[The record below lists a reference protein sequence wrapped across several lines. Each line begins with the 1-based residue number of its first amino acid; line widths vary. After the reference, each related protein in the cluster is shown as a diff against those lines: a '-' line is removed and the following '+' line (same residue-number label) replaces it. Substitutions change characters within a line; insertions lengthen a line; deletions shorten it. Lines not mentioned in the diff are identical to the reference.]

1 MTIME
6 FTGSYACTICILQL
20 YMQGSLWVGVFQ
32 IERTQVL
39 QVFLQS
45 LKDRAPGT
53 VVNVLM
59 TDDGI

>member
-1 MTIME
+1 MHNMYSSTLHA
-6 FTGSYACTICILQL
+6 GQPVGWCI
-20 YMQGSLWVGVFQ
+20 SDR
-32 IERTQVL
+32 ENTEVL